1 MNLAWLLTGWAESPG
16 FSRGEEVNFNPRLNN
31 VYRLD
36 VGSIPA
42 ETVEKVETEIIG
54 Y

>member
-1 MNLAWLLTGWAESPG
+1 MGLHSKYADEYRQVRYLGIY
-16 FSRGEEVNFNPRLNN
+16 NPRMNN